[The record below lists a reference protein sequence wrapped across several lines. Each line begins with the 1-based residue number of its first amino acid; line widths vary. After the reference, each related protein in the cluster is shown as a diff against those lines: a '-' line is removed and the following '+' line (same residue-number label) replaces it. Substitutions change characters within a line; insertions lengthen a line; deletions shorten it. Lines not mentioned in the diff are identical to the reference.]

1 MSKPYFGAVLL
12 ALFTCLIPGP
22 SRAQAVEGLT
32 AGSFLLRGRV
42 IGVIPHNGG
51 NTIKPIG
58 GYIDKSA
65 SVNPEIDLSYFFTDH
80 LAIEG
85 EIGTTHQTLTAQNT
99 RLGTVAIGQVSSVP
113 IILMGQYHF
122 LPHASFN
129 PYLGIGIA
137 ITPYYGAEA
146 AGGRIQQL
154 SVTSEVGAAFQ
165 MGVDYEVQGPWF
177 ANFDV
182 KKLLI
187 AAEASANNGRVT
199 SSGQIDPWVIGAGIG
214 YRF

>member
-1 MSKPYFGAVLL
+1 MSKTLFGAAL
-12 ALFTCLIPGP
+12 AILAGLGP
-22 SRAQAVEGLT
+22 LPSFAQSAEGLT
-32 AGSFLLRGRV
+32 AGSFLLRGRI
-42 IGVIPHNGG
+42 IGIVPHNGG

-58 GYIDKSA
+58 GYIDKSS

-85 EIGTTHQTLTAQNT
+85 EVGITHQTLTAKNT
-99 RLGTVAIGQVSSVP
+99 RLGTVPIGQVSSVP

-122 LPHASFN
+122 LPHASLN
-129 PYLGIGIA
+129 PYFGIGVA

-165 MGVDYEVQGPWF
+165 MGVDYDVQGPWF

-182 KKLLI
+182 KKLIL